1 MPPHPLTKFGIR
13 RYYYNEPKFSG
24 VSSRNILPETMN
36 VKYVKNLDEHKS
48 IEAHWI
54 ALYVNDDNVIYLD
67 NFEIKHILKEIKRF
81 IGNKNIKTDI
91 YKMQAKD

>member
-36 VKYVKNLDEHKS
+36 VKDVKNLDEHKS

-67 NFEIKHILKEIKRF
+67 NFEIKHILKKIKRF